1 MQTKPLVQNR
11 DDIKLAILGMVEGN
25 GHPYSWSA
33 IFNGYNPDVMKDCGY
48 AAIPAYLAKQPK
60 STFGIPGAK
69 VTHVHCDNPDEAEH
83 VAKASLIPHVLK
95 NPEDAIGEVDAVL
108 VATDIGSEHV
118 ARCRPF
124 VEAGIPVFVDKPIVD
139 NAEDLKIFCNWADD
153 GKAILS
159 SSSMRY
165 CKEFAPYRIST
176 HNLGELRY
184 ASITTPKTW
193 ERYGIHALEAVY
205 PILGPG
211 FISATHS
218 GTLDHNIM
226 HFSHQSGAELVVAAI
241 YDMFGS
247 FGDLT
252 LAGTAGSVQVSSGD
266 SYYAFKTQLESF
278 IQYLQTGERPF
289 PWSETVELMKMVI
302 AGLMSREQNGEKIV
316 LSYEEPRA

>member
-1 MQTKPLVQNR
+1 MQTKPLVGNR
-11 DDIKLAILGMVEGN
+11 DDIKLAMLGMVEGN

-33 IFNGYNPDVMKDCGY
+33 ILNGYDPEFMKDCGY

-60 STFGIPGAK
+60 NTFGIAGAK
-69 VTHVHCDNPDEAEH
+69 VTHIHCDNLDEAKH

-95 NPEDAIGEVDAVL
+95 NPEDAIGQVDAVL

-118 ARCRPF
+118 ARCQAF
-124 VEAGIPVFVDKPIVD
+124 VEAGIPVFVDKPMVD
-139 NAEDLKIFCNWADD
+139 NAADLKTFCDWVEGGA
-153 GKAILS
+153 AILS

-165 CKEFAPYRIST
+165 CKEFAPWRIST
-176 HNLGELRY
+176 HDLGELRY
-184 ASITTPKTW
+184 VSITTPKTW
-193 ERYGIHALEAVY
+193 ERYGIHALEGVY

-218 GTLDHNIM
+218 GTDQHNIV
-226 HFSHQSGAELVVAAI
+226 HFSHRSSAEVVVAAI

-252 LAGTAGSVQVSSGD
+252 LAGTAGSVQVSSSD
-266 SYYAFKTQLESF
+266 SYYSFKAQLESF

-302 AGLMSREQNGEKIV
+302 AGLMSREQNGRKV
-316 LSYEEPRA
+316 LLEEL

>member
-1 MQTKPLVQNR
+1 MQTNTLIKNR
-11 DDIKLAILGMVEGN
+11 DDIKLAMLGMVEGN

-33 IFNGYNPDVMKDCGY
+33 IFNGYNPDYMKDCGY
-48 AAIPAYLAKQPK
+48 AAIPAYLAKQPE
-60 STFGIPGAK
+60 STFGIAGAK
-69 VTHVHCDNPDEAEH
+69 VTHVHCDNQDEAEH
-83 VAKASLIPHVLK
+83 VAKASLIPNVLK

-118 ARCRPF
+118 ARCRQF
-124 VEAGIPVFVDKPIVD
+124 VEAGVPVFVDKPMVD
-139 NAEDLKIFCNWADD
+139 NAADLKIFCDWVDE

-184 ASITTPKTW
+184 ISITTPKTW
-193 ERYGIHALEAVY
+193 ERYGIHALEGVY

-211 FISATHS
+211 FISAQHS
-218 GTLDHNIM
+218 GTGTHNII
-226 HFSHQSGAELVVAAI
+226 HFSHQSGVELVVAAI

-266 SYYAFKTQLESF
+266 SYYSFKTQLESF
-278 IQYLQTGERPF
+278 IQYLRTGERPF

-302 AGLMSREQNGEKIV
+302 AGLMSREQNGRKV
-316 LSYEEPRA
+316 LLEEL

>member
-1 MQTKPLVQNR
+1 MQQKPLVKNR

-33 IFNGYNPDVMKDCGY
+33 IFNGYDPEFMKECGY

-69 VTHVHCDNPDEAEH
+69 VTHVHCDNHDEAEH
-83 VAKASLIPHVLK
+83 VAKAALIPNVLK
-95 NPEDAIGEVDAVL
+95 TPEDAIGEVDAVL

-124 VEAGIPVFVDKPIVD
+124 VEAGIPVFVDKPMVD
-139 NAEDLKIFCNWADD
+139 NAADLKIFCDWVDQ

-184 ASITTPKTW
+184 VSITTPKTW
-193 ERYGIHALEAVY
+193 ERYGIHALEGVY
-205 PILGPG
+205 PILGSG
-211 FISATHS
+211 FISARHN
-218 GTLDHNIM
+218 GTDDHNIM
-226 HFSHQSGAELVVAAI
+226 HFSHESGAEIVVAAI

-252 LAGTAGSVQVSSGD
+252 LAGTAGSVQINSSD
-266 SYYAFKTQLESF
+266 SYYAFKTQLENF

-302 AGLMSREQNGEKIV
+302 AGLMSRAQNGRKV
-316 LSYEEPRA
+316 LLEEI

>member
-1 MQTKPLVQNR
+1 MQSKPLVKDRNE
-11 DDIKLAILGMVEGN
+11 IKLAILGMVEGN

-33 IFNGYNPDVMKDCGY
+33 IFNGYDEEVMNDCGY
-48 AAIPAYLAKQPK
+48 AAIPAYLSRQPK
-60 STFGIPGAK
+60 STFGISGAR
-69 VTHVHCDNPDEAEH
+69 VTHVHCDNHDDAQH
-83 VAKASLIPHVLK
+83 VAKAALIPHVLQ
-95 NPEDAIGEVDAVL
+95 NPEDAIGKVDAVL

-124 VEAGIPVFVDKPIVD
+124 VEAGIPVFIDKPMVD
-139 NAEDLKIFCNWADD
+139 NAADLKIFCEWVED

-159 SSSMRY
+159 SSAMRY

-184 ASITTPKTW
+184 VSITTPKTW

-211 FISATHS
+211 FISATHN
-218 GTLDHNIM
+218 GTAEHNII
-226 HFSHQSGAELVVAAI
+226 HYSHQTGAEVVVVAI
-241 YDMFGS
+241 SDMFGS

-252 LAGTAGSVQVSSGD
+252 LAGTAASLQSSSSD

-278 IQYLQTGERPF
+278 VGYLRTGERPF
-289 PWSETVELMKMVI
+289 PWSETVELMKMLI
-302 AGLMSREQNGEKIV
+302 AGLISRAGNGRKV
-316 LSYEEPRA
+316 LLDTI

>member
-1 MQTKPLVQNR
+1 MQTKPLVKNR
-11 DDIKLAILGMVEGN
+11 DDIKLAVLGMVEGN

-33 IFNGYNPDVMKDCGY
+33 IFNGYDPDVMKDCRY
-48 AAIPAYLAKQPK
+48 AAIPAYLEKQPK
-60 STFGIPGAK
+60 STFGIAGAK
-69 VTHVHCDNPDEAEH
+69 VTHIHCDKFEEAEH
-83 VAKASLIPHVLK
+83 VAKASFIPHVLK
-95 NPEDAIGEVDAVL
+95 NPEDAIGQVDAVL

-118 ARCRPF
+118 ARCRSF
-124 VEAGIPVFVDKPIVD
+124 VEAGIPVFVDKPMVD
-139 NAEDLKIFCNWADD
+139 NAEDLKIFCDWVND
-153 GKAILS
+153 GASILS

-205 PILGPG
+205 PILGAG

-218 GTLDHNIM
+218 GTAEHNIV
-226 HFSHQSGAELVVAAI
+226 HFSHKDNVELVVAAI

-247 FGDLT
+247 YGNLT
-252 LAGTAGSVQVSSGD
+252 LAGTAGSAQVNHSD
-266 SYYAFKTQLESF
+266 SYYSFKTQLEAF

-289 PWSETVELMKMVI
+289 PWSDTVELMKMVI
-302 AGLMSREQNGEKIV
+302 AGLMSREQNGRKV
-316 LSYEEPRA
+316 LLEEVK

>member
-1 MQTKPLVQNR
+1 MQPQPLIKDR
-11 DDIKLAILGMVEGN
+11 DNIKLAMLGMVEGN

-33 IFNGYNPDVMKDCGY
+33 IFNGYDPASMKDCGY
-48 AAIPAYLAKQPK
+48 DAIPTYLAKQPK

-69 VTHVHCDNPDEAEH
+69 VTHVHCDNHDEAEH
-83 VAKASLIPHVLK
+83 IAKASLIPNVLK
-95 NPEDAIGEVDAVL
+95 NPEDAIGQVDAVL

-124 VEAGIPVFVDKPIVD
+124 VEAGVPVFVDKPMVD
-139 NAEDLKIFCNWADD
+139 NAADLKIFCDWVDD
-153 GKAILS
+153 GKTILS

-184 ASITTPKTW
+184 VSITTPKTW

-205 PILGPG
+205 PILGSG
-211 FISATHS
+211 FISAKHS
-218 GTLDHNIM
+218 GTDTHNII
-226 HFSHQSGAELVVAAI
+226 HFSHQNGTELVVAAI

-252 LAGTAGSVQVSSGD
+252 LAGTAGSVQLSSGD
-266 SYYAFKTQLESF
+266 SYYSFKTQLESF

-302 AGLMSREQNGEKIV
+302 AGLISREQGGVKV
-316 LSYEEPRA
+316 LLEDIHL